1 MVNIV
6 ENKLTQYKPSC
17 ANIYPSLFIEL
28 SIFIEH
34 LPCVR
39 LGPDDVTKR
48 SRSPGS

>member
-1 MVNIV
+1 MVNTV
-6 ENKLTQYKPSC
+6 ENKLTQYKPC
-17 ANIYPSLFIEL
+17 ANSYPSLFIEL

-34 LPCVR
+34 LPYVR